1 MDYFEVLKRILF
13 LSYYLWNFI
22 MFMQMYITGK
32 INLNYNLTPTI
43 TDNVIFPIN
52 RSITNH

>member
-22 MFMQMYITGK
+22 MFMQMYISGK